1 MGSQSR
7 SGPPFPQDNL
17 MASARIESHRRKL
30 VKACFAVHIGGRHWN
45 QQEIMKRRVSI
56 ELVALLIA
64 AAIPAWTQ
72 TAQTTASQPTKVLI
86 PAGTVLH
93 VRLETTLT
101 SKTSKEGDK
110 FRGVVERPVNVGGK
124 EAVPEGSI
132 VTGHVTFV
140 KPSKRIKGRAAMRI
154 VLDQITT
161 PEEDK
166 FAMSGTLEDTSGGPC
181 TKTGTDDEGTIQ
193 GCGKTK
199 KDAAKDAA
207 IGGAM
212 GAGIGATIGMGSAI
226 DCRYFGNCGGP
237 GMGSSTLYGAGI
249 GAATALVYNLFKHEK
264 QVVLVGGMHLTFVV
278 NRSIEAEI
286 PADTD
291 TSTDG
296 SK

>member
-1 MGSQSR
+1 MRKRLTIELAALLVAAALPAWAQTSQSI
-7 SGPPFPQDNL
+7 
-17 MASARIESHRRKL
+17 AS
-30 VKACFAVHIGGRHWN
+30 KA
-45 QQEIMKRRVSI
+45 S
-56 ELVALLIA
+56 
-64 AAIPAWTQ
+64 
-72 TAQTTASQPTKVLI
+72 KVLI

-101 SKTSKEGDK
+101 SKTSKDGDK
-110 FRGVVERPVNVGGK
+110 FTGVIDQPVNVGGK
-124 EAVPEGSI
+124 EVVPQGSI
-132 VTGHVTFV
+132 VAGHVTFA
-140 KPSKRIKGRAAMRI
+140 KPSGRIKGKAEMRI

-161 PEEDK
+161 PDEDK
-166 FAMSGTLEDTSGGPC
+166 YAMSGTLEDTNGGPC
-181 TKTGTDDEGTIQ
+181 AQTGSDDEGTIK

-278 NRSIEAEI
+278 NRSVEADA
-286 PADTD
+286 PAEPETP
-291 TSTDG
+291 SNE

>member
-1 MGSQSR
+1 MCSAGSIVVKTMR
-7 SGPPFPQDNL
+7 I
-17 MASARIESHRRKL
+17 MAIAIIASA
-30 VKACFAVHIGGRHWN
+30 G
-45 QQEIMKRRVSI
+45 M
-56 ELVALLIA
+56 LVAAALPAGAQTPA
-64 AAIPAWTQ
+64 AAPAS
-72 TAQTTASQPTKVLI
+72 APEAAKVSKVLI

-93 VRLETTLT
+93 VRLDTTLT
-101 SKTSKEGDK
+101 SKSSKEGDK
-110 FRGVVERPVNVGGK
+110 FRGVIERPVTVGGQ
-124 EAVPEGSI
+124 EAIPQGSI
-132 VTGHVTFV
+132 VEGHVTFA
-140 KPSKRIKGRAAMRI
+140 KPSKRIKGVGEMRI

-166 FAMSGTLEDTSGGPC
+166 YALNGSLEDTSGGPC
-181 TKTGTDDEGTIQ
+181 AQTGSDNEGTIK

-237 GMGSSTLYGAGI
+237 GMGTSTLYGAGI

-278 NRSIEAEI
+278 NRSVMADE
-286 PADTD
+286 PAD
-291 TSTDG
+291 SEAPAAES
-296 SK
+296 SKAQP